1 MASEEDAVA
10 FGAELGEV
18 GVGRRWVGFEV
29 EAVSGFRRRGGGNS
43 DSRRTLEEIAAE
55 LVRRVAESEH
65 AAGDATPLDFHR
77 LDDGVENAEG
87 VRRVEAVGDDEN
99 VEHGA

>member
-43 DSRRTLEEIAAE
+43 NSMTSTYGFQSKNLWHGERDERLRS
-55 LVRRVAESEH
+55 VH
-65 AAGDATPLDFHR
+65 KAG
-77 LDDGVENAEG
+77 
-87 VRRVEAVGDDEN
+87 
-99 VEHGA
+99 